1 MADER
6 MRLMA
11 LVRAESRVG
20 HAEHQAQPYKLFTGD
35 NEWFLANISCQ
46 YACPAYTDVARY
58 IAHIAAEDYDESY
71 RINLEDNVIPG
82 ILGRVCARPCEQAC
96 RRGRVDKPIAICWL
110 KRVASDNRTEQHPW
124 TTPERT
130 KPHTVG
136 IVGSGPTG
144 ISAARDLAKLGYG
157 VTVYEAMKVAG
168 GMLTIGIPEWRLP
181 RDLCAEE
188 INEYL
193 GTMGVDIRLN
203 SPIGK
208 TITPEEI
215 EEGKPNAVSLTDLR
229 ARHDAVFLAC
239 GTQVPQ
245 KMEVPGE
252 DYEHTV
258 GLYSGLHFMERIN
271 LHKYPLVG
279 KRVAVIGGGFTAMDC
294 SRSSL
299 RMGAEKVYVIYRRS
313 RNEMLVYD
321 EEAREAEIEGIE
333 FRFLVSQTEVLVADG
348 KVAGLKCV
356 RNRLGEPDAS
366 GRRAPVPIPGTEFIL
381 DVDTVVAATGQN
393 SDVGY
398 LQEAGVAVSKRRRPE
413 VNPVTWMTNVPGIFA
428 GGDYTAGARTIIASI
443 GDGHKAAIAMDQYLR
458 GARPEDEKV
467 TVRAEFALV
476 PYQDHVSDYHLDV
489 TSSLEAWAQ
498 TQTLRQEYPQD
509 AAVRMSWQPISIW
522 TADTMQRR
530 LVEGDD
536 YDAVER
542 QEMPMRPL
550 DKRFNLTTE
559 VELGYTHAE
568 AFQEAKRCLQCQL
581 NIFVDGDNCI
591 LCNACVEV
599 CPVNVIHMAD
609 LELIET
615 INNLPFEPRLMEAKG
630 WKAGAAMIMDE
641 NLCIRCGLCAQ
652 ICPTNCITMQHYE
665 PHLVAAPN
673 EAAVAALESLD
684 VGRRAAVGAPA

>member
-1 MADER
+1 
-6 MRLMA
+6 
-11 LVRAESRVG
+11 
-20 HAEHQAQPYKLFTGD
+20 
-35 NEWFLANISCQ
+35 
-46 YACPAYTDVARY
+46 
-58 IAHIAAEDYDESY
+58 
-71 RINLEDNVIPG
+71 
-82 ILGRVCARPCEQAC
+82 
-96 RRGRVDKPIAICWL
+96 
-110 KRVASDNRTEQHPW
+110 VASDNRTEQHPW

-398 LQEAGVAVSKRRRPE
+398 LQEAGVAVSKRRRPD

>member
-11 LVRAESRVG
+11 LVRSESRVG
-20 HAEHQAQPYKLFTGD
+20 HAEHDAKPYQLSTGD
-35 NEWFLANISCQ
+35 SEWFLENISCQ

-124 TTPERT
+124 TPPART
-130 KPHTVG
+130 KSETAAVAGAGPAG
-136 IVGSGPTG
+136 IT
-144 ISAARDLAKLGYG
+144 AARDLAKMGYG
-157 VTVYEAMKVAG
+157 VTIYEALNVAG
-168 GMLTIGIPEWRLP
+168 GMLTVGIPEWRLP
-181 RDLCAEE
+181 RDLCNEE
-188 INEYL
+188 IDQYMAA
-193 GTMGVDIRLN
+193 MGVELKLN
-203 SPIGK
+203 TPIGK
-208 TITPEEI
+208 TATPEAI
-215 EEGKPNAVSLTDLR
+215 EDGKPNAISLTDLT
-229 ARHDAVFLAC
+229 ARHHAVFLAC

-245 KMEVPGE
+245 NMDVPGE
-252 DYEHTV
+252 DYEHIV
-258 GLYSGLHFMERIN
+258 GLYPGLHFMEKIN
-271 LHKYPLVG
+271 LHRYPLVG

-313 RNEMLVYD
+313 RNEMMVYE

-333 FRFLVSQTEVLVADG
+333 FRFLVSQIEVLISDG
-348 KVAGLKCV
+348 HVVGLKCI

-366 GRRAPVPIPGTEFIL
+366 GRRAPVPIPGTEFVL

-398 LQEAGVAVSKRRRPE
+398 LEEAGVKVTRRNRPE
-413 VNPVTWMTNVPGIFA
+413 VDPVTWMTNVPGIFA
-428 GGDYTAGARTIIASI
+428 GGDYTGGARNIISAI
-443 GDGHKAAIAMDQYLR
+443 GDGHKAAIAMDQYMR
-458 GARPEDEKV
+458 GAKAEDEKV
-467 TVRAEFALV
+467 TLRAEFALV
-476 PYQDHVSDYHLDV
+476 PYQDYVSDYHLDV
-489 TSSLEAWAQ
+489 TRSLEEWAQ

-509 AAVRMSWQPISIW
+509 AAMRISWQPISIW

-536 YDAVER
+536 YDGVPR
-542 QEMPMRPL
+542 QEMPMLPME
-550 DKRFNLTTE
+550 KRFNLTTE
-559 VELGYTHAE
+559 VELGFTHDE
-568 AFQEAKRCLQCQL
+568 AFEEAKRCLQCQL

-609 LELIET
+609 LELIDS
-615 INNLPFEPRLMEAKG
+615 INGAPFEPRLMEAKG

-665 PHLVAAPN
+665 PHLVSAPN
-673 EAAVAALESLD
+673 DAAVTALESLD
-684 VGRRAAVGAPA
+684 VGVRAGVS